1 MSNDLEKLREGL
13 RAMPV
18 PEPRPGFVDRVLM
31 KATAVQRTQ
40 QPGRIRATL
49 ARPLTWWAAGA
60 GAVAASIAWIVLMT
74 VRTGV
79 PADPSMTLALH
90 ESREVSL
97 VIDSERDLEG
107 ATIRLY
113 VTGSVALA
121 GYEEQHEIQWLAS
134 LTQGANLLSL
144 PVVARAPGEGR
155 VVAEIEHDG
164 RTRRVS
170 VTMHVSAPTSIS
182 FAPARATTQDDIA

>member
-1 MSNDLEKLREGL
+1 
-13 RAMPV
+13 MPV
-18 PEPRPGFVDRVLM
+18 PEPRPGFVDRVLTN
-31 KATAVQRTQ
+31 ATAVQRSQ
-40 QPGRIRATL
+40 KPSRIRAAL

-60 GAVAASIAWIVLMT
+60 GAVAASVVWLVLVS

-79 PADPSMTLALH
+79 PAEPSVTLALH

-121 GYEEQHEIQWLAS
+121 GYEGQHEIQWLSS

-144 PVVARAPGEGR
+144 PVVGHTPGEGR

-170 VTMHVSAPTSIS
+170 VAMHVLAP
-182 FAPARATTQDDIA
+182 TTQDDIA